1 MNDRK
6 EIIENGERS
15 ARSASGAPEN
25 GKRRFNIIDILII
38 IAVIALIAAVA
49 VRYDF
54 AGNVTTRTETAKAEQ
69 PKAAAAKPAPAK
81 ATTSDKP
88 KLSLLKAAIAVLE
101 GTDEALNTKQMIE
114 QAKAKGLWT
123 PGEGKTPEQ
132 TLYSA
137 IAREI
142 KAKGEN
148 SRFKLVTKG
157 HFKLASR

>member
-1 MNDRK
+1 MATKKKNA
-6 EIIENGERS
+6 N
-15 ARSASGAPEN
+15 APAK
-25 GKRRFNIIDILII
+25 GKK
-38 IAVIALIAAVA
+38 AAA
-49 VRYDF
+49 PK
-54 AGNVTTRTETAKAEQ
+54 AAQTKTTTAKTAPAKTETAKAEQ
-69 PKAAAAKPAPAK
+69 PKAAAANPASAK
-81 ATTSDKP
+81 AADTSKP

-101 GTDEALNTKQMIE
+101 ESDEALNTTQMIE

-148 SRFKLVTKG
+148 SRFKLVAKG

>member
-1 MNDRK
+1 MATKKQKTNTPAK
-6 EIIENGERS
+6 GKKT
-15 ARSASGAPEN
+15 AAP
-25 GKRRFNIIDILII
+25 K
-38 IAVIALIAAVA
+38 AAQTKTTTALAAPA
-49 VRYDF
+49 K
-54 AGNVTTRTETAKAEQ
+54 TETAKAEQ

-81 ATTSDKP
+81 AATSDKP

-101 GTDEALNTKQMIE
+101 ESDEALNTKQMIE
-114 QAKAKGLWT
+114 QAKDKGLWT

-148 SRFKLVTKG
+148 SRFKLITKG

>member
-1 MNDRK
+1 MATKKKTNTTPAK
-6 EIIENGERS
+6 GKKT
-15 ARSASGAPEN
+15 AAP
-25 GKRRFNIIDILII
+25 K
-38 IAVIALIAAVA
+38 AAQTKTSTA
-49 VRYDF
+49 KT
-54 AGNVTTRTETAKAEQ
+54 ATAKTETAKAEQ
-69 PKAAAAKPAPAK
+69 PKAAAAEPEAAKPA
-81 ATTSDKP
+81 TTEKP

-101 GTDEALNTKQMIE
+101 ESDEALNTKQMIE
-114 QAKAKGLWT
+114 QAKSKGLWT

>member
-1 MNDRK
+1 MATKKKN
-6 EIIENGERS
+6 NT
-15 ARSASGAPEN
+15 APAK
-25 GKRRFNIIDILII
+25 GKKN
-38 IAVIALIAAVA
+38 AA
-49 VRYDF
+49 
-54 AGNVTTRTETAKAEQ
+54 AKAE
-69 PKAAAAKPAPAK
+69 PAKAAPAK
-81 ATTSDKP
+81 AADTPKP

-101 GTDEALNTKQMIE
+101 ESDEALNTKQMIE
-114 QAKAKGLWT
+114 LAKQKGLWT

-148 SRFKLVTKG
+148 SRFKLITKG

>member
-1 MNDRK
+1 MATKKKNT
-6 EIIENGERS
+6 N
-15 ARSASGAPEN
+15 APAK
-25 GKRRFNIIDILII
+25 GKK
-38 IAVIALIAAVA
+38 AAPKA
-49 VRYDF
+49 
-54 AGNVTTRTETAKAEQ
+54 APTKTSTAKAEATKAEQ
-69 PKAAAAKPAPAK
+69 PKAAAPKPA
-81 ATTSDKP
+81 TGDKP

-101 GTDEALNTKQMIE
+101 ESDEALNTKQMIE

-148 SRFKLVTKG
+148 SRFKLITKG

>member
-1 MNDRK
+1 MATKKKNTNTPAK
-6 EIIENGERS
+6 GKK
-15 ARSASGAPEN
+15 AAP
-25 GKRRFNIIDILII
+25 K
-38 IAVIALIAAVA
+38 AAP
-49 VRYDF
+49 
-54 AGNVTTRTETAKAEQ
+54 TKTSTAKAEATKAEQ
-69 PKAAAAKPAPAK
+69 PKAAAPKPA
-81 ATTSDKP
+81 TGDKP

-101 GTDEALNTKQMIE
+101 ESDEALNTKQMIE

-148 SRFKLVTKG
+148 SRFKLITQG

>member
-1 MNDRK
+1 MATKKKNTNTPAK
-6 EIIENGERS
+6 GKK
-15 ARSASGAPEN
+15 AAP
-25 GKRRFNIIDILII
+25 K
-38 IAVIALIAAVA
+38 AAPTK
-49 VRYDF
+49 
-54 AGNVTTRTETAKAEQ
+54 NSTAKAEATKAEQ
-69 PKAAAAKPAPAK
+69 PKAAAPKPA
-81 ATTSDKP
+81 TGDKP

-101 GTDEALNTKQMIE
+101 ESDEALNTKQMIE
-114 QAKAKGLWT
+114 KAKAKGLWT

>member
-1 MNDRK
+1 MATKKQKTNTPAK
-6 EIIENGERS
+6 GKK
-15 ARSASGAPEN
+15 AAAP
-25 GKRRFNIIDILII
+25 K
-38 IAVIALIAAVA
+38 AAQTK
-49 VRYDF
+49 
-54 AGNVTTRTETAKAEQ
+54 TTTAKTAPAKTETAKAEQ

-81 ATTSDKP
+81 AATSDKP
-88 KLSLLKAAIAVLE
+88 KLSLIKAAIAVLE
-101 GTDEALNTKQMIE
+101 ESDEALNTKQMIE
-114 QAKAKGLWT
+114 KANAKGLWT

-148 SRFKLVTKG
+148 SRFKLVAKG

>member
-1 MNDRK
+1 MATKKKNT
-6 EIIENGERS
+6 NTS
-15 ARSASGAPEN
+15 AKGNKAAP
-25 GKRRFNIIDILII
+25 K
-38 IAVIALIAAVA
+38 AAP
-49 VRYDF
+49 
-54 AGNVTTRTETAKAEQ
+54 TKTSTAKAEATKAEQ
-69 PKAAAAKPAPAK
+69 PKAATPKPAAAKPA
-81 ATTSDKP
+81 TGEKP

-101 GTDEALNTKQMIE
+101 ESDEALNTKQMIE
-114 QAKAKGLWT
+114 QAKDKGLWT

-148 SRFKLVTKG
+148 SRFKLVAKG

>member
-1 MNDRK
+1 MATKKQKTNTPAK
-6 EIIENGERS
+6 GKKT
-15 ARSASGAPEN
+15 AAP
-25 GKRRFNIIDILII
+25 K
-38 IAVIALIAAVA
+38 AAQTK
-49 VRYDF
+49 
-54 AGNVTTRTETAKAEQ
+54 TTTAKTAPAKAETAKAEQ
-69 PKAAAAKPAPAK
+69 PKAAAPKPA
-81 ATTSDKP
+81 TGDKP

-101 GTDEALNTKQMIE
+101 ESDEALNTKQMIE
-114 QAKAKGLWT
+114 KAKAKGLWT

-148 SRFKLVTKG
+148 SRFKLITKG

>member
-1 MNDRK
+1 MATKKKNTNTPAK
-6 EIIENGERS
+6 GNK
-15 ARSASGAPEN
+15 AAP
-25 GKRRFNIIDILII
+25 K
-38 IAVIALIAAVA
+38 AAP
-49 VRYDF
+49 
-54 AGNVTTRTETAKAEQ
+54 TKTSTAKAEATKAEQ
-69 PKAAAAKPAPAK
+69 PKAAAPKPA
-81 ATTSDKP
+81 TGDKP

-101 GTDEALNTKQMIE
+101 ESDEALNTKQMIE

-148 SRFKLVTKG
+148 SRFKLITKG

>member
-1 MNDRK
+1 MATKKKNT
-6 EIIENGERS
+6 N
-15 ARSASGAPEN
+15 APAK
-25 GKRRFNIIDILII
+25 GKK
-38 IAVIALIAAVA
+38 AAPKA
-49 VRYDF
+49 
-54 AGNVTTRTETAKAEQ
+54 APTKTSTAKTETAKAEQ
-69 PKAAAAKPAPAK
+69 PKAAAAKPA
-81 ATTSDKP
+81 ATGDKP
-88 KLSLLKAAIAVLE
+88 KLSLLKAAIAVLAE
-101 GTDEALNTKQMIE
+101 SDEALNTKQMIE
-114 QAKAKGLWT
+114 QTKAKGLWT

>member
-1 MNDRK
+1 MATKKKNTNTPAK
-6 EIIENGERS
+6 GKK
-15 ARSASGAPEN
+15 AAP
-25 GKRRFNIIDILII
+25 K
-38 IAVIALIAAVA
+38 AAPTK
-49 VRYDF
+49 
-54 AGNVTTRTETAKAEQ
+54 NSTAKAEATKAEQ
-69 PKAAAAKPAPAK
+69 PKAAAPKPA
-81 ATTSDKP
+81 TGDKP

-101 GTDEALNTKQMIE
+101 ESDEALNTKQMIE
-114 QAKAKGLWT
+114 KAKAKGLWT

-148 SRFKLVTKG
+148 SRFKLVAKG

>member
-1 MNDRK
+1 MPSRC
-6 EIIENGERS
+6 G
-15 ARSASGAPEN
+15 ASGTGPSVRPDDPYREASLKCLLVTSLNREFSP
-25 GKRRFNIIDILII
+25 L
-38 IAVIALIAAVA
+38 ALIS
-49 VRYDF
+49 R
-54 AGNVTTRTETAKAEQ
+54 
-69 PKAAAAKPAPAK
+69 
-81 ATTSDKP
+81 
-88 KLSLLKAAIAVLE
+88 AIAVL
-101 GTDEALNTKQMIE
+101 EALNTKQMIE

>member
-1 MNDRK
+1 MATKKKNT
-6 EIIENGERS
+6 N
-15 ARSASGAPEN
+15 APAK
-25 GKRRFNIIDILII
+25 GKK
-38 IAVIALIAAVA
+38 AAPKA
-49 VRYDF
+49 
-54 AGNVTTRTETAKAEQ
+54 ETAKAEP
-69 PKAAAAKPAPAK
+69 PKAATPKPAAAKPA
-81 ATTSDKP
+81 TGEKP

-101 GTDEALNTKQMIE
+101 ESDEALNTKQMIE

-142 KAKGEN
+142 KAKGDAA
-148 SRFKLVTKG
+148 RFKLVTKG

>member
-1 MNDRK
+1 MATKKKNT
-6 EIIENGERS
+6 N
-15 ARSASGAPEN
+15 APAK
-25 GKRRFNIIDILII
+25 GKK
-38 IAVIALIAAVA
+38 AAPKA
-49 VRYDF
+49 
-54 AGNVTTRTETAKAEQ
+54 ETAKAEP
-69 PKAAAAKPAPAK
+69 PKAATPKPAAAKPA
-81 ATTSDKP
+81 TGEKP
-88 KLSLLKAAIAVLE
+88 KLSLLKAAIAVLGE
-101 GTDEALNTKQMIE
+101 TDEALNTKQMTE

-148 SRFKLVTKG
+148 SRFKLITKG

>member
-1 MNDRK
+1 MATKKKNTNTPAK
-6 EIIENGERS
+6 GKK
-15 ARSASGAPEN
+15 AAP
-25 GKRRFNIIDILII
+25 K
-38 IAVIALIAAVA
+38 AAP
-49 VRYDF
+49 
-54 AGNVTTRTETAKAEQ
+54 TKTSTAKAEATKAEQ
-69 PKAAAAKPAPAK
+69 PKAAAPKPA
-81 ATTSDKP
+81 TGDKP
-88 KLSLLKAAIAVLE
+88 KLSLLKAAIAVLAE
-101 GTDEALNTKQMIE
+101 SDEALNTKQMIE

-148 SRFKLVTKG
+148 ARFVQVSKG

>member
-54 AGNVTTRTETAKAEQ
+54 AGNVTTRTETAKAEISFIISNVR
-69 PKAAAAKPAPAK
+69 KTSSDYLIEGDTVVWT
-81 ATTSDKP
+81 ATGMTIGTLKSIRSATRSGT
-88 KLSLLKAAIAVLE
+88 LSGPTERSPSSTITTAAIFPV
-101 GTDEALNTKQMIE
+101 
-114 QAKAKGLWT
+114 
-123 PGEGKTPEQ
+123 
-132 TLYSA
+132 
-137 IAREI
+137 
-142 KAKGEN
+142 
-148 SRFKLVTKG
+148 
-157 HFKLASR
+157 